1 MEKDYPDLLRA
12 LVTGWPGLINGEQVV
27 VGSTLTTLS
36 GITAGFENPAN
47 LKAAASAGF
56 VRFTIVDDPQGDVT
70 RSAVVDM
77 EVFALTYSR
86 GMAIAMRSCSILLSV
101 RKVGGVILDR
111 RSTPSGPKEVR
122 WDDDDDVRR
131 FVSTHRISTRR

>member
-12 LVTGWPGLINGEQVV
+12 LVVGWPGLINGQVV
-27 VGSTLTTLS
+27 AVGSTPTTLS

-47 LKAAASAGF
+47 LQAAASAGF
-56 VRFTIVDDPQGDVT
+56 ARFTIVDDPQGDVT

-77 EVFALTYSR
+77 ETFALTYSR
-86 GMAIAMRSCSILLSV
+86 GMAIAMRGCSILLSV

-111 RSTPSGPKEVR
+111 RSTTSGPKEVP
-122 WDDDDDVRR
+122 WDEDDDVRR